1 MSLDSTTSSTT
12 TDPLGRPSAATTPDV
27 DVAAQT
33 TTPSTAPTTPPAS
46 PPLPPAQDLPYCA
59 SPQPATAA
67 ELPAETEYPPARIDD
82 DDEDDNAPGP
92 SVFANM
98 AGSSSKEKRKGG
110 GEGAEG
116 EQARDKR
123 VRKTRHKRRP
133 SSQHRS
139 VPIACMNWQACH
151 GRKADR
157 IARLL
162 LLPASRKRWTPLPQ
176 RARTAAGRS
185 TSVGSRSP
193 RSSAAQLTD
202 DSCFLLRLQT
212 GSGLCSVRALTARS
226 SSASTF
232 RLA

>member
-12 TDPLGRPSAATTPDV
+12 TDPLSRPSAATTPDV

-92 SVFANM
+92 SVLANL

-139 VPIACMNWQACH
+139 VPIACINWQTCH
-151 GRKADR
+151 GRKLTESLGFCSCQRQRNDGR
-157 IARLL
+157 HCLRGRGRPPDGQPVSVHARLAVWRRSSL
-162 LLPASRKRWTPLPQ
+162 TTPAFACDCRPARACARSGRLRHG
-176 RARTAAGRS
+176 RARR
-185 TSVGSRSP
+185 
-193 RSSAAQLTD
+193 
-202 DSCFLLRLQT
+202 
-212 GSGLCSVRALTARS
+212 
-226 SSASTF
+226 
-232 RLA
+232 